1 VIRKNYIF
9 IDRENVKE
17 EEFDRIEG
25 KPAYLTILFGPNQKF
40 VPLPIVRQI
49 RDHAD
54 RIEIIETPVQ
64 GKNALDFILAYEIG
78 RRAEKDPHGYFHI
91 IAKDGGYDALLLH
104 LKSRKIHASRRASLA
119 EVPLFMNRHERVAY
133 ITLQFTKGSISRPS
147 KRQSLENTLQALFA
161 RTLDDDDLKF
171 LIDALI
177 RAKILTIGEND
188 QVAYLAT
195 T

>member
-1 VIRKNYIF
+1 VVRKNYIF

-17 EEFDRIEG
+17 EEFDRIDG

-40 VPLPIVRQI
+40 VPLPVVRLI

-78 RRAEKDPHGYFHI
+78 RRAEQDPGGYFHI

-104 LKSRKIHASRRASLA
+104 LRSRKIHASRRASLA
-119 EVPLFMNRHERVAY
+119 EIPLFMNRNERAAYVAAH
-133 ITLQFTKGSISRPS
+133 FGNGSSPRPG
-147 KRQSLENTLQALFA
+147 KRQGLVNALQALFA
-161 RTLDDDDLKF
+161 RTLDDEELQY
-171 LIDALI
+171 LIGRLI
-177 RAKILTIGEND
+177 HAKVLTIGDKD
-188 QVAYLAT
+188 QVTYAAKD
-195 T
+195 